1 MRVDGKVGLVT
12 GAGQGIGRAIA
23 VELARQGAAGVAVA
37 DRDPDTASE
46 TAALVREAGAEA
58 IAIAC
63 DLRDRDQIEAMVARA
78 AGALDGLDMLFN
90 NAGIIETAL
99 TTECRVDTIPEEV
112 WDAVY
117 EVNLKAPWLVT
128 KLAAPHLRRSPR
140 GPAIVNTASVSGL
153 TGFESGPAYCTTKAG
168 VIQLTRV
175 TAVDLSPEVRCNC
188 FCPGVIETP
197 LSKAFIDGADDPVAF
212 GAAMIAP
219 QLIPRM
225 GRPQEVAQLACFLA
239 SDSAGFITGNVFVV
253 DGGALA
259 WSGVRERAEVD
270 VASA

>member
-23 VELARQGAAGVAVA
+23 VELALQGAAGVAVA

-46 TAALVREAGAEA
+46 TAARVREAGAEA

-99 TTECRVDTIPEEV
+99 TTECRVDTLPEAV

-140 GPAIVNTASVSGL
+140 GPSIVNTASVSGL
-153 TGFESGPAYCTTKAG
+153 TGFESGPAYCTTKGG